1 MNLRDEE
8 EEKMITRYQP
18 TEEDKKKP
26 RGLKKLFKKVFGS
39 NRLTK
44 EEKRIGKKNMEI

>member
-1 MNLRDEE
+1 MDFKEQE
-8 EEKMITRYQP
+8 EEKKITRYQP
-18 TEEDKKKP
+18 TEEEIKKP

-44 EEKRIGKKNMEI
+44 EEKRIAKKNMEI